1 MSHRKLSESVML
13 SHHSLVPFPASEK
26 REDIFHEPAIDDV
39 SQHKVCEL
47 AGVDRTG
54 CNWVAYFNLTT
65 GRAAVWSLKKTH
77 ADRRVGHF
85 LADWKEMSP
94 AQTRHLIATATT
106 GSREI
111 EEFLAATLPDCFWR
125 SCTKN
130 DQGDK
135 AVLTSAYRKALFLDT
150 KDATL
155 HVSLATMSITATSGF
170 AYLCTS
176 FWFGALQFAF

>member
-85 LADWKEMSP
+85 LADWKEISP
-94 AQTRHLIATATT
+94 AQTRQLIATATT